1 MGKEGKVSHGTSR
14 RIEAALSKPLRWNRL
29 MSKNAKSAAGH
40 NLDNEEQQGV
50 VPTCF
55 TVFVALEKAPPPC
68 LAGLTPST
76 GLGLTGGRA
85 EWSRARTHSARWC
98 RKRGAPRRRAPGGR
112 SPRASC
118 DEGSTDALRENGK
131 NQLVIHFVL
140 FGDEDFQ
147 PRCWLSPHRVTRRR
161 HPPCRLLL
169 YA

>member
-1 MGKEGKVSHGTSR
+1 MSHGTSR

-76 GLGLTGGRA
+76 GLGL
-85 EWSRARTHSARWC
+85 
-98 RKRGAPRRRAPGGR
+98 PGGR
-112 SPRASC
+112 VLLAPRVGFPAVPAPPPPRAC
-118 DEGSTDALRENGK
+118 ATTEIRWSTAAE
-131 NQLVIHFVL
+131 
-140 FGDEDFQ
+140 
-147 PRCWLSPHRVTRRR
+147 RRR
-161 HPPCRLLL
+161 RLGTT
-169 YA
+169 AGTRGVEPGADT